1 MVWRY
6 FGWGNQTLAVFVL
19 WMATVYLHRQHKPYW
34 LTFVPALFM
43 TFVCTTFFFV
53 SQQMLGL
60 PYGVGVALG
69 AAVMVVVG
77 MVFLWKCR
85 RGQ

>member
-1 MVWRY
+1 
-6 FGWGNQTLAVFVL
+6 
-19 WMATVYLHRQHKPYW
+19 
-34 LTFVPALFM
+34 M